1 MSAARAA
8 SRPRAGGASERDR
21 APAVARPIDRGF
33 ALGFVAMLPLFA
45 LYELALASG
54 VGLRS
59 SAELFVFAPLRALGA
74 PQTQVRIA
82 LLAIGVAFALRAL
95 FHERY
100 GLLKRVFATFLEGSA
115 AALVLGP
122 LLVALAFGLLGVE
135 RLDALRSTSEASAT
149 LSLAAFVMAGAAWE
163 ELVFRVGIQSALFV
177 VAVETAEFLTG
188 SRRLARGAAELVA
201 LAGSALVFAAA
212 HLAAVLV
219 PLGSGGEPFDGD
231 VFAWRFLAGL
241 LLGILFRLR
250 GPGVA
255 AWAHALLNLALL
267 LGAGPAVFLA

>member
-1 MSAARAA
+1 MSAARAITK
-8 SRPRAGGASERDR
+8 PRARAASEPSDARSL
-21 APAVARPIDRGF
+21 ARPIDRGL

-45 LYELALASG
+45 LYEIALASG

-59 SAELFVFAPLRALGA
+59 SAELFVLAPLRALGA
-74 PQTQVRIA
+74 PQTEWRLA
-82 LLAIGVAFALRAL
+82 LLVLAALVALRAL

-100 GLLKRVFATFLEGSA
+100 GLLKRVFATLLEGSV

-135 RLDALRSTSEASAT
+135 RLDALRSTTDASAT
-149 LSLAAFVMAGAAWE
+149 MALAAFVMAGAAWE
-163 ELVFRVGIQSALFV
+163 ELVFRVGLQSALFV
-177 VAVETAEFLTG
+177 VALETAEFLTG
-188 SRRLARGAAELVA
+188 SRRLARGTAELVA
-201 LAGSALVFAAA
+201 LAGSALVFAVA
-212 HLAAVLV
+212 HLAVVLV
-219 PLGSGGEPFDGD
+219 PLGAGGEPFDGD
-231 VFAWRFLAGL
+231 VFAWRFLAGM